1 MADQQQ
7 QQRRLLFTEFP
18 PVSYDDWVAQA
29 GAEVSGKK
37 VMWGPHDLPDADSAA
52 GVGAQQPWRQGSAAD
67 WEMLE
72 AVPDGLFAL
81 PEELGPVGQLQAA
94 LASGATA
101 FLVPVDTLYFPEIAK
116 LRALRRLF
124 DQPVRVVAIT
134 GRIHHSIYDAHVN
147 LLRATTCAMSAIA
160 GGCDALVVRP
170 FDEART
176 GGEASELSRRLARNT
191 HHLLREESA
200 FGAEIDPAAGSWY
213 IEALT
218 QQYVNGARSHRVPK
232 EPNPLENRVLVGV
245 TKFPNPAE
253 RLGPVDVS
261 EGRIAT
267 PWEKLRQAVER
278 SGKVPKVRFALGA
291 DKKMSRARL
300 DFARGVFAAGGF
312 VMGDPPDFVVL
323 CAADAEYSSMVM
335 RFAGMPVIVAG
346 PPTLGAFDYVNM
358 KSDLPAKLKR
368 WLNVAGVQVQ

>member
-1 MADQQQ
+1 MADQ

-18 PVSYDDWVAQA
+18 PVSYDDWVAQM
-29 GAEVSGKK
+29 GAEVTAGRK
-37 VMWGPHDLPDADSAA
+37 VMWGPQDLACELPA
-52 GVGAQQPWRQGSAAD
+52 QPWRTAD

-72 AVPDGLFAL
+72 SVPEGLFPL

-94 LASGATA
+94 VTSGATD
-101 FLVPVDTLYFPEIAK
+101 FLVPVDTLYFQEIAK

-134 GRIHHSIYDAHVN
+134 GRIHHAIYDAHVN
-147 LLRATTCAMSAIA
+147 LLRAATCAMSAIA

-191 HHLLREESA
+191 HHLLREESD
-200 FGAEIDPAAGSWY
+200 FGAEADPAAGSWY
-213 IEALT
+213 IESLT
-218 QQYVNGARSHRVPK
+218 QQYVDGARSHRVPK

-253 RLGPVDVS
+253 RLGPVEVS

-278 SGKVPKVRFALGA
+278 SGKVPKVRFALGS
-291 DKKMSRARL
+291 DPKMSRARL
-300 DFARGVFAAGGF
+300 EFARGLFAAGGF

-323 CAADAEYSSMVM
+323 CAADAEYPSLVM
-335 RFAGMPVIVAG
+335 RFAGLPVIVAG

-358 KSDLPAKLKR
+358 KSDLPAKLRR